1 MVPKEIIPEEP
12 RYVDP
17 DDFGDNDWMYP
28 VTEFEKKALKLT
40 GRVHFKSE
48 AQAKRLRAIESRS
61 TGSSPKY
68 PQEYLKQVF
77 EWCAKKNKQRTV
89 IILDALISAIRN
101 PDNLTRYYK
110 GEPIEDRSGY
120 ADDITW

>member
-12 RYVDP
+12 HYVDP

-61 TGSSPKY
+61 TRAAAQSIHKNISNRYSSGVPR
-68 PQEYLKQVF
+68 
-77 EWCAKKNKQRTV
+77 RTNRG
-89 IILDALISAIRN
+89 LSSYW
-101 PDNLTRYYK
+101 TH
-110 GEPIEDRSGY
+110 
-120 ADDITW
+120 